1 LGPPLLGFQIAARLV
16 HPHLGYHEK
25 AVLPVVTAD
34 VGAWEAGSEVVVAD
48 KKLLSRALRDYSHF
62 EVRGLGVRYE
72 IHGVSAGTGC

>member
-1 LGPPLLGFQIAARLV
+1 M
-16 HPHLGYHEK
+16 
-25 AVLPVVTAD
+25 LPVVTAD